1 MIKFFTTFANI
12 SSYLAIAASL
22 VFYIG
27 IIARSK
33 NLASADTY
41 NNCNSQL
48 KSCRVSSVLFA
59 LLAWFVASGGTR
71 KEAIEGYTALSGTCS
86 KLGYAWIIFAFINI
100 LLSLFLAITKRSGS
114 ELEIMKKLRN
124 SSFIMGAVFL
134 LLSFI
139 LQVN

>member
-1 MIKFFTTFANI
+1 MIKFFTTFANV

-33 NLASADTY
+33 NLANADTY

-48 KSCRVSSVLFA
+48 KSCRVSSVVFTQ
-59 LLAWFVASGGTR
+59 LAWFVASGGTR

-86 KLGYAWIIFAFINI
+86 KLGYVWIIFAFINI

>member
-1 MIKFFTTFANI
+1 MIEFFTTFANI

-27 IIARSK
+27 IIARSN
-33 NLASADTY
+33 NLSSADTY

-48 KSCRVSSVLFA
+48 KSCRVSSVVFT

-71 KEAIEGYTALSGTCS
+71 KEAIESYIALSGTCS
-86 KLGYAWIIFAFINI
+86 KLGDVWIIFAFINI
-100 LLSLFLAITKRSGS
+100 LLSLFLAITKRRGS

-134 LLSFI
+134 LLSFV

>member
-22 VFYIG
+22 IFYIG
-27 IIARSK
+27 IIAKSQ
-33 NLASADTY
+33 NLTNADTY

-48 KSCRVSSVLFA
+48 KSCRISSVVFT

-71 KEAIEGYTALSGTCS
+71 KEAIDAYMALSGTCS
-86 KLGYAWIIFAFINI
+86 TLGYVWIVFAFISI
-100 LLSLFLAITKRSGS
+100 LLSLFLAIAKQGGS
-114 ELEIMKKLRN
+114 ELEVMKKLRN
-124 SSFIMGAVFL
+124 SGFVMGAVFL
-134 LLSFI
+134 FFSFI